1 MIDKYRL
8 LFNSQFTDKKYQ
20 EVKDNITA
28 DFDYEPTFRI
38 GETPFF
44 ISNQLKE
51 QIIDGCEGVIKL
63 IQDKGF
69 KKLTNKSLELNHKV
83 PNEDTHP
90 TFLAIDFGICEENGA
105 VVPKLI
111 EVQGFPSL
119 FNYQN
124 NLYQK
129 FKNAYPFL
137 EELTPFFNGISSQ
150 EYLIILEDAICNNHS
165 KENVILLEI
174 EPEKQN
180 TKIDFYYCKRD
191 IGIPVICVTAIIKKG
206 KQLFYKN
213 DAGIEIRVK
222 RIYNRVIFDEL
233 DLRTDLKLNFNFSDD
248 LDVEWAGHPNWFF
261 RISKFILPFLKG
273 PYFIETTLL
282 SDLKEIPKDLENYV
296 LKPLFSFSGSG
307 VIFHVKKE
315 DIEAVVEKDRYILQ
329 KKVNY
334 IPILQ
339 SPDGKVKC
347 EVRVLCIWKKED
359 AAPTLLCNLTRLSR
373 GEMIGV
379 KFNKDKDWV
388 GGTLGLFEQCD
399 KLTEKLIKK

>member
-1 MIDKYRL
+1 MIAKYRE
-8 LFNSQFTDKKYQ
+8 LFNTQFTDKKYQ
-20 EVKDNITA
+20 EFKDDIA
-28 DFDYEPTFRI
+28 SDFNYLPTFRL

-44 ISNQLKE
+44 ISKELKAQLIEGCDQVISFIQSEDFKE
-51 QIIDGCEGVIKL
+51 
-63 IQDKGF
+63 
-69 KKLTNKSLELNHKV
+69 LTNKSLELNHKV
-83 PNEDTHP
+83 PNEDEHT

-119 FNYQN
+119 YNYQA
-124 NLYQK
+124 NLYDK
-129 FKNAYPFL
+129 FKNHYSFL
-137 EELTPFFNGISSQ
+137 KKLTPFLNNIDATA
-150 EYLIILEDAICNNHS
+150 YYDILEEVICNNHP
-165 KENVILLEI
+165 KENVILLEV

-180 TKIDFYYCKRD
+180 TKIDFYYCNRD
-191 IGIPVICVTAIIKKG
+191 IGIPTVCVTELIKRD

-213 DAGIEIRVK
+213 DAGEEILVK

-233 DLRTDLKLNFNFSDD
+233 DLRTDLKLNFHFSDD

-273 PYFIETTLL
+273 KYFIETTLL
-282 SDLKEIPKDLENYV
+282 SDLKEIPEDLENYV
-296 LKPLFSFSGSG
+296 LKPLFSFSGTG

-315 DIEAVVEKDRYILQ
+315 DIEAVVEKELYILQ

-334 IPILQ
+334 IPIVQ
-339 SPDGKVKC
+339 SPDGKVKA
-347 EVRVLCIWKKED
+347 EVRVLCVWRKED
-359 AAPTLLCNLTRLSR
+359 KAPTLLCNLVRLSR

-388 GGTLGLFEQCD
+388 GGTLGLFER
-399 KLTEKLIKK
+399 

>member
-1 MIDKYRL
+1 MISKYRE
-8 LFNSQFTDKKYQ
+8 LFNQQFTVEKYEALKK
-20 EVKDNITA
+20 DIA
-28 DFDYEPTFRI
+28 DDFDYSPTFRL

-44 ISNQLKE
+44 ISNELKSQL
-51 QIIDGCEGVIKL
+51 IDGCNEVIAL
-63 IQDKGF
+63 IQQNNF
-69 KKLTNKSLELNHKV
+69 NNLTNKALELNTEV
-83 PNEDTHP
+83 PNQDQHT
-90 TFLAIDFGICEENGA
+90 TFLAIDFGICEEEGN
-105 VVPKLI
+105 VIPKLI

-124 NLYQK
+124 NLYEKLQK
-129 FKNAYPFL
+129 QYPFL
-137 EELTPFFNGISSQ
+137 KDLTPFFNNCTQQ
-150 EYLIILEDAICNNHS
+150 EYIQHLEDVFLNSHP

-191 IGIPVICVTAIIKKG
+191 LGLSIVCVTEVIKKG

-213 DAGIEIRVK
+213 EKGEEIQIK

-233 DLRTDLKLNFNFSDD
+233 NARKDLKLYFSFTND

-273 PYFIETTLL
+273 KYFIETTLL
-282 SDLKEIPKDLENYV
+282 SELKEIPEDLENYV

-315 DIEAVVEKDRYILQ
+315 DIEAIKDKELYILQ

-334 IPILQ
+334 VPIVQ
-339 SPDGKVKC
+339 SPDGKVKA
-347 EVRVLCIWKKED
+347 EIRMLCTWKKDDES
-359 AAPTLLCNLTRLSR
+359 PTLLCNLVRLSR

-379 KFNKDKDWV
+379 KYNQDKDWV
-388 GGTLGLFEQCD
+388 GGTIGLFER
-399 KLTEKLIKK
+399 

>member
-1 MIDKYRL
+1 MIDKYRQ

-20 EVKDNITA
+20 EFKDDIA
-28 DFDYEPTFRI
+28 SDFDYAPTFRI

-44 ISNQLKE
+44 ISNELKAQMLE
-51 QIIDGCEGVIKL
+51 GCADVIKL
-63 IQDKGF
+63 IQQKDF
-69 KKLTNKSLELNHKV
+69 KKLTEKSLELNQKV
-83 PNEDTHP
+83 PNEDEHT
-90 TFLAIDFGICEENGA
+90 TFLAIDFGICEENGV

-119 FNYQN
+119 YNYQF
-124 NLYQK
+124 NLYEK
-129 FKNAYPFL
+129 FKNHYPFL
-137 EELTPFFNGISSQ
+137 KDFTPFINDVTPQ
-150 EYLIILEDAICNNHS
+150 EYLDILEEIICNNHP

-180 TKIDFYYCKRD
+180 TKIDFYYCRRD
-191 IGIPVICVTAIIKKG
+191 LGIPIVCVTEILKKG
-206 KQLFYKN
+206 KELFYKN
-213 DAGIEIRVK
+213 EKGEEIRVK

-233 DLRTDLKLNFNFSDD
+233 DLRTDLKLDFNFSDD

-261 RISKFILPFLKG
+261 RISKFILPMLKG
-273 PYFIETTLL
+273 KYFIETTLL
-282 SDLKEIPKDLENYV
+282 SDLKVIPEDLENYV

-315 DIEAVVEKDRYILQ
+315 DIEAVVEKELYILQ

-334 IPILQ
+334 IPIVQ

-347 EVRVLCIWKKED
+347 EVRILCVWKKGD
-359 AAPTLLCNLTRLSR
+359 AAPTLLCNLVRLSR

-388 GGTLGLFEQCD
+388 GGTLGLFER
-399 KLTEKLIKK
+399 